1 MKKGKFGAIVGIIS
15 LVVALVA
22 TVTTFFVIKEKKIKD
37 DEDLME
43 YLDCSIE

>member
-15 LVVALVA
+15 FVVALVA
-22 TVTTFFVIKEKKIKD
+22 SVTTFFVIKEKKKKD
-37 DEDLME
+37 DEELME